1 MGKIN
6 FLFKMAFTPS
16 KCVWQ
21 PCPPVGLWE
30 HLSEGKRKKR
40 EGGRG
45 GEKEEEDRGCNRL
58 STLYVHDYSHSQTV
72 AEEEEEGKAS
82 FVRVQRKAEPLV
94 VDSSH

>member
-1 MGKIN
+1 MFLINGWRVGKIN
-6 FLFKMAFTPS
+6 FFFKMAFTPS
-16 KCVWQ
+16 RCVWE

-58 STLYVHDYSHSQTV
+58 STLYTTTLTCRQWLKRRGRPPSYGYST
-72 AEEEEEGKAS
+72 
-82 FVRVQRKAEPLV
+82 
-94 VDSSH
+94 